1 MKKWREGRRGERE
14 GEREVKEG
22 HENRRGLLGNRKRI
36 SKKKRGQVW
45 IMGSIKSKYLI
56 FIYKNVIRNLLFGL
70 VV

>member
-1 MKKWREGRRGERE
+1 
-14 GEREVKEG
+14 VNEG
-22 HENRRGLLGNRKRI
+22 HETRRVLLGNRKRI